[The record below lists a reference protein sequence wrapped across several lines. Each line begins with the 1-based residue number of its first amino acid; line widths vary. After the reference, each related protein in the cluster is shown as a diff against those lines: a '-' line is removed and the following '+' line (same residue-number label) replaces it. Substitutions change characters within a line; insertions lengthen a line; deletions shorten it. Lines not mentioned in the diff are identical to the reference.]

1 MSYESRNH
9 LLGWMINKAVPL
21 LNIFRQGLP
30 WSTPLASLRSF
41 SKSSWGNEIYWFLTD
56 RGMSFLPKYEHHDAL
71 HVLLGYDTSVLGE
84 ARLQAFM
91 VGNRTPTFAGR
102 GLYHLARMLLRERKV
117 LLALDRDRGTRTPPI
132 DWLGVE
138 GSLNCDLEDIRLRW
152 QIVQMPHEET
162 SAEQVATG
170 KGLQPSPAP

>member
-1 MSYESRNH
+1 MGYESRRY

-30 WSTPLASLRSF
+30 WATPLASLRSF
-41 SKSSWGNEIYWFLTD
+41 PESSWGNEIHRFLTD
-56 RGMSFLPKYEHHDAL
+56 RGLSFLPKYEHHDAL

-102 GLYHLARMLLRERKV
+102 CLYRLARVLLTEKKV
-117 LLALDRDRGTRTPPI
+117 LLAQDRDRGTRTPPI
-132 DWLGVE
+132 DWLAVE
-138 GSLNCDLEDIRLRW
+138 GNLNCDLEDIRLRW
-152 QIVQMPHEET
+152 QIELLPREDT
-162 SAEQVATG
+162 
-170 KGLQPSPAP
+170 PAPNKMLR